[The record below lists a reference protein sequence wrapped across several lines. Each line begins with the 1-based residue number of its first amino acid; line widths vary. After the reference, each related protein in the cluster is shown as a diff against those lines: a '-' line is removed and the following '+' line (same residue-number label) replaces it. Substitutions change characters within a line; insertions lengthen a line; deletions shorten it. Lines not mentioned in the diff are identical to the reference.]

1 MYNFKKQD
9 EFVKMRLKNM
19 YKEVAIEPGYY
30 LEVLFEASDDMML
43 ILDEKHKIIKSN
55 NLFKKNFSS
64 LSSTK
69 PLERSFEEVIGEVS
83 YQKIFRP
90 TIDACVEKRKKA
102 TVSKWSEFDGVKRFF
117 KWVFSPL
124 SSEDAPN
131 QTILAVGK
139 DLTEYEKLKNE
150 VLQKDMELKSL
161 IQSNTDYVFFL
172 NKSFQVFD
180 SNNLGMAFAKEKSG
194 NSFYLGDSVFDFIPT
209 KLHAPL
215 TMALEEVMENRNVIK
230 RHKFFKKSKKHYEFC
245 FKPIISLTGN
255 IAGAVIMATDVT
267 VGKEAEIE
275 MHLSRNKLKS
285 YFDSSIQSVFLLGKK
300 HEVIE
305 FNKKASD
312 DIRKIWNKELRIHDN
327 ILDYFSTALHDRF
340 LEYFNRAINGEKFVI
355 EQKIEYPTGPKIW
368 SEITFV
374 PVYNNEGEIMG
385 VSFSTLDITK
395 HKSVES
401 RLSENE
407 ANLISLVENNDTLVW
422 SVDRSYKLILLN
434 SQAKEFFNTTFNVEL
449 HPGMNILECMDKASQ
464 KYFKKQLDKVYQGLS
479 LREDRKIKL
488 PNRKVIVEFIMNP
501 IISEGKVIGASVFSM
516 DVTERKQREIEL
528 VKLNKSYLQEI
539 EIRKK
544 IEEDLKFK
552 NNELDT
558 FIYKASHDLR
568 GPIASLMGLYN
579 AAVIEVKDKK
589 SLEYLEYIYK
599 TAQRMDQVLKAL
611 ISLSEIKDKPICL
624 ESVDLQQVAKDTLD
638 IVGIKNS
645 LKNIN
650 FDLKIPNIY
659 FYTDVGLLVVIIKNL
674 LENAIRYS
682 RQDITTNI
690 KIKAEISV
698 KKELRLIVKDNGLG
712 VEQEIQDKVFNMFY
726 KGNNLSPGSGLG
738 LYMVKSA
745 ADKLGGKVSLKSTVN
760 KGTAV
765 CVILPEYRHL

>member
-1 MYNFKKQD
+1 
-9 EFVKMRLKNM
+9 M
-19 YKEVAIEPGYY
+19 YKDAAIKPDYSFE
-30 LEVLFEASDDMML
+30 LLFEASDDMML
-43 ILDEKHKIIKSN
+43 ILDEKHRIIKSN
-55 NLFKKNFSS
+55 HQFKRNF
-64 LSSTK
+64 
-69 PLERSFEEVIGEVS
+69 PLNTLKSHSNSFEEVVGKDS
-83 YQKIFRP
+83 YLTIFRP
-90 TIDACVEKRKKA
+90 TIEACVEKRRKA
-102 TVSKWSEFDGVKRFF
+102 TVSKWSDLKGVKKFF
-117 KWVFSPL
+117 TWGFSPL
-124 SSEDAPN
+124 SSEDAPR

-139 DLTEYEKLKNE
+139 DLTQHEKLKNE
-150 VLQKDMELKSL
+150 TLQKDMELKSL
-161 IQSNTDYVFFL
+161 IQSNRDYVFFL
-172 NKSFQVFD
+172 NESFQVFD
-180 SNNLGMAFAKEKSG
+180 CNNLGMTFAKEKSQ
-194 NSFYLGDSVFDFIPT
+194 NSFNLGDKVFDIIPP

-215 TMALEEVMENRNVIK
+215 VKVVEEVMATRNVIK
-230 RHKFFKKSKKHYEFC
+230 LHKFFRKSQKHYEFC
-245 FKPIISLTGN
+245 FKPIISLTGKTV
-255 IAGAVIMATDVT
+255 GTVIMANDVT
-267 VGKEAEIE
+267 ASKEAEIE

-285 YFDSSIQSVFLLGKK
+285 YFDSSIQSIFLLGKH

-312 DIRKIWNKELRIHDN
+312 DIRKIWNKELNIQDN
-327 ILDYFSTALHDRF
+327 ILDYFSAALHDRF

-374 PVYNNEGEIMG
+374 PVYHNEGEIMG

-422 SVDRSYKLILLN
+422 SVDRDYKLILLN
-434 SQAKEFFNTTFNVEL
+434 SQAKEFFKSTFDIEL
-449 HPGMNILECMDKASQ
+449 HPGMNILEFMDKASQ
-464 KYFKKQLDKVYQGLS
+464 RYFKKQLDKVYQGLP
-479 LREDRKIKL
+479 LREDRRIKL
-488 PNRKVIVEFIMNP
+488 HDRRIMIEFIMNP

-552 NNELDT
+552 NTELDT

-579 AAVIEVKDKK
+579 AAVIEVRDKK

-624 ESVDLQQVAKDTLD
+624 DLVNLPQVVKDTLD

-645 LKNIN
+645 LKNTTFELN
-650 FDLKIPNIY
+650 VPDVS
-659 FYTDVGLLVVIIKNL
+659 FYTDIGLLVVIIKNL
-674 LENAIRYS
+674 LDNAIRYS

-690 KIKAEISV
+690 EIRAEITG
-698 KKELRLIVKDNGLG
+698 KKELKLTVTDNGLG

-726 KGNNLSPGSGLG
+726 KGNNFSPGSGLG

-745 ADKLGGKVSLKSTVN
+745 ADKLGGKVSLESSVN
-760 KGTAV
+760 KGTSV
-765 CVILPEYRHL
+765 CVIIPAIGSPLIARDHSS